1 MGIFSRLRDSFSE
14 LDSSSHRLG
23 NLAGNSAIC
32 ALAAIPYSV
41 GIGIAAAVGIFA
53 ACAAV
58 TLPVALLSL
67 IAGPGASLAVLVVG
81 LTIGAYVGIL
91 AAAAC
96 VAVGA
101 VTAAACAVTSV
112 CSGVAACISGL
123 FGSSKDRDQAAFK
136 DDKKDDEKPKAKSR
150 EVEKSESRSGPSSKP
165 NPTFFSKLTDG
176 MRSFFKSL

>member
-1 MGIFSRLRDSFSE
+1 MGIFSRLRDSFSD
-14 LDSSSHRLG
+14 LDSSSYRLR
-23 NLAGNSAIC
+23 NLAGDSAIC

-41 GIGIAAAVGIFA
+41 GIGILAAVGVFGV
-53 ACAAV
+53 CVAV
-58 TLPVALLSL
+58 SLPIALISL
-67 IAGPGASLAVLVVG
+67 IGGPGMSLAMLVTGV
-81 LTIGAYVGIL
+81 TIGTSAGIL
-91 AAAAC
+91 AGAIC
-96 VAVGA
+96 VAAGA

-165 NPTFFSKLTDG
+165 KPTFSSKLADNVK
-176 MRSFFKSL
+176 SFFKSL